1 MKALKTITC
10 VLTFALLLILA
21 PTQAKAVSNNVSAT
35 EGTFTVH
42 QFIDGN
48 EVGSLT
54 IRAKGFDKTQTT
66 SCRFGNIQWDVYT
79 SSGTCKGGSAVAGLN
94 YTYKGSS
101 DSSRYPV
108 VGCHV
113 GLTKPLG
120 VVFEKATVN
129 GNGGSGAITV
139 MKDGP
144 APSGQTLDAATELNS
159 AQNENW
165 NYIDAQSVWFGVR
178 MNYVEYMMDH
188 HADINVYFRTPHA
201 TVTYTKGDANA
212 SGADVQKV
220 YDFSGLFPVPSE
232 IGMSKTIKASFDG
245 NTQNVD
251 APFNVWEIPGFLFIQ
266 TQGSNLAFNAG
277 VGEMLQFLN
286 MQSCFDHYGLDFK
299 TNPSLTCK
307 AHWYPANVTVPKAP
321 TAEKYTVTIANEN
334 ATIDTAIK
342 AKSFNGWNV
351 NGSLYQPGEVVAAD
365 ADFSAAS
372 TWSNPT
378 YTVPKAPKAPTYKV
392 TVTSDNAQ
400 LNQLTLEK
408 TFSCW
413 KDSDGNSFKPGDV
426 ITLTK
431 DTTLTATWSDP
442 TYVAPAAPKAPSY
455 KVTVTSDDT
464 QLNQLTLEKTFSC
477 WKDAAGR
484 NYKAGD
490 SITLTKDM
498 TLTADW
504 KNPTLDITSLAVPT
518 KENYTFQGWKIN
530 EELLNETTTKK
541 EVLKSYEITKD
552 TTITAEWK
560 QIPPSVT
567 NDLSKIIDLI
577 NKSTLSEEEKAALIT
592 RLTSNSL
599 TDADKTYIE
608 KLLESNTTL
617 TKTDKEE
624 IIQAIKEVNAS
635 GLTEDQQK
643 AILEALNS
651 GSSAIFK
658 YGNVSYKIT
667 KNPDG
672 TISVSISDLNG
683 VTDVV
688 IPNEIYL
695 NGKAYPITSIGDS
708 AFKNNKTIRTVTIP
722 GNVTTIG
729 NSAFEGCSNLTKV
742 SLAPK
747 GLVTIGNKAFK
758 DCVNLTSFT
767 CPSTLQSIGV
777 SAFENCTK
785 LAAIKFND
793 GLLVVK
799 KRAFFNA
806 GLKNVTLPKTLLKIE
821 MSAFEKCKKMTRV
834 VFASDIKMA
843 TVGYRIF
850 ANDSALKK
858 IELPKN
864 LRSVPKYM
872 FYHCTSLTQVSGGE
886 RVTSIGTSAF
896 EGCKKLPKITL
907 RTKVQ
912 KIAKKA
918 FFNCSKLKRV
928 NIKSS
933 ALTKI
938 EGKAFKKCHK
948 KIKFDVPRKKIKAY
962 KKLLKGKF

>member
-42 QFIDGN
+42 QFIDGK
-48 EVGSLT
+48 ESGSLT

-79 SSGTCKGGSAVAGLN
+79 SSGTCKGASAVVGLN

-113 GLTKPLG
+113 GLTKPGG

-165 NYIDAQSVWFGVR
+165 NYFDAQSVWFGVR
-178 MNYVEYMMDH
+178 MNYVEYTMNH

-220 YDFSGLFPVPSE
+220 YDCCGLFPVPSE
-232 IGMSKTIKASFDG
+232 IGMGKTIKASFDG

-277 VGEMLQFLN
+277 VGEMRQFLN

-307 AHWYPANVTVPKAP
+307 AHWYPANVTVPKDP
-321 TAEKYTVTIANEN
+321 TAEKYMVTVANEN
-334 ATIDTAIK
+334 ATIDTAMK

-372 TWSNPT
+372 TWNNPT
-378 YTVPKAPKAPTYKV
+378 YTVPK
-392 TVTSDNAQ
+392 
-400 LNQLTLEK
+400 
-408 TFSCW
+408 
-413 KDSDGNSFKPGDV
+413 
-426 ITLTK
+426 
-431 DTTLTATWSDP
+431 
-442 TYVAPAAPKAPSY
+442 APKAPSY

-477 WKDAAGR
+477 WKDSDG
-484 NYKAGD
+484 NSYQPGD
-490 SITLTKDM
+490 VITLTKDM

-518 KENYTFQGWKIN
+518 KENYAFQGWKIN

-560 QIPPSVT
+560 QIPPFVT

-577 NKSTLSEEEKAALIT
+577 NKSTLSEEEKAALIA

-729 NSAFEGCSNLTKV
+729 NSAFEGCSKLTKV

-793 GLLVVK
+793 GLLVIK

-806 GLKNVTLPKTLLKIE
+806 GLKNVTLPKALLKIE

>member
-48 EVGSLT
+48 EAGSLT

-79 SSGTCKGGSAVAGLN
+79 SSGTCKGASAVVGLN

-113 GLTKPLG
+113 GLTKPVG

-165 NYIDAQSVWFGVR
+165 NYIDAKSVWFGVR
-178 MNYVEYMMDH
+178 MNYVEYMMNH

-232 IGMSKTIKASFDG
+232 IGMGKTIKASFDG

-251 APFNVWEIPGFLFIQ
+251 APFNVWEIPGFLFVQ

-277 VGEMLQFLN
+277 VGEMRQFLN

-321 TAEKYTVTIANEN
+321 TAEKYMVTVANEN
-334 ATIDTAIK
+334 ATIDTAMK

-372 TWSNPT
+372 TWNNPT
-378 YTVPKAPKAPTYKV
+378 YTVPK
-392 TVTSDNAQ
+392 
-400 LNQLTLEK
+400 
-408 TFSCW
+408 
-413 KDSDGNSFKPGDV
+413 
-426 ITLTK
+426 
-431 DTTLTATWSDP
+431 
-442 TYVAPAAPKAPSY
+442 APKAPSY

-477 WKDAAGR
+477 WKDSDG
-484 NYKAGD
+484 NSYKPGD
-490 SITLTKDM
+490 VITLTKDM

-560 QIPPSVT
+560 PANSPVT

-577 NKSTLSEEEKAALIT
+577 NKSTLSEEEKAALIA

-729 NSAFEGCSNLTKV
+729 NSAFEGCSKLTKV

-793 GLLVVK
+793 GLLVIK

>member
-42 QFIDGN
+42 QFIDGK
-48 EVGSLT
+48 ESGSLT

-79 SSGTCKGGSAVAGLN
+79 SSGTCKGASAVVGLN

-113 GLTKPLG
+113 GLTKPGG

-165 NYIDAQSVWFGVR
+165 NYIDAKSVWFGVR
-178 MNYVEYMMDH
+178 MNYVEYMMNH

-220 YDFSGLFPVPSE
+220 YDCCGLFPVPSE
-232 IGMSKTIKASFDG
+232 IGMGKTIKASFDG

-277 VGEMLQFLN
+277 VGEMRQFLN

-307 AHWYPANVTVPKAP
+307 AHWYSANVTVPKAP
-321 TAEKYTVTIANEN
+321 TAEKYMVTVANEN
-334 ATIDTAIK
+334 ATIDTAMK

-372 TWSNPT
+372 TWNNPT
-378 YTVPKAPKAPTYKV
+378 YTVPK
-392 TVTSDNAQ
+392 
-400 LNQLTLEK
+400 
-408 TFSCW
+408 
-413 KDSDGNSFKPGDV
+413 
-426 ITLTK
+426 
-431 DTTLTATWSDP
+431 
-442 TYVAPAAPKAPSY
+442 APKAPSY

-477 WKDAAGR
+477 WKDSDG
-484 NYKAGD
+484 NSYQPGD
-490 SITLTKDM
+490 VITLTKDM

-504 KNPTLDITSLAVPT
+504 KNPTLDITSLTEPK
-518 KENYTFQGWKIN
+518 KENYTFQGWKVGDSY
-530 EELLNETTTKK
+530 LNQETIGETYP
-541 EVLKSYEITKD
+541 LMEITKD

-560 QIPPSVT
+560 PTNSPVT

-577 NKSTLSEEEKAALIT
+577 NKSTLSEEEKAALIA

-793 GLLVVK
+793 GLLVIK

>member
-10 VLTFALLLILA
+10 VLTFAFLLILA
-21 PTQAKAVSNNVSAT
+21 PTQAKAVSNNISAT

-66 SCRFGNIQWDVYT
+66 SCRFSNVQWDIYT
-79 SSGTCKGGSAVAGLN
+79 SSGECSQGRSAVAGMN
-94 YTYKGSS
+94 YTYKGSA

-108 VGCHV
+108 VGCQIA
-113 GLTKPLG
+113 LTKPLG
-120 VVFEKATVN
+120 VVFEKATLN
-129 GNGGSGAITV
+129 GNGGSGAITI

-159 AQNENW
+159 AQNANW
-165 NYIDAQSVWFGVR
+165 NCIDAQAVSFGIR
-178 MNYVEYMMDH
+178 ANYVEYMMDH
-188 HADINVYFRTPHA
+188 HADIYIYFRTPRA
-201 TVTYTKGDANA
+201 TINYTKGDNSA
-212 SGADVQKV
+212 SGADVQKE
-220 YDFSGLFPVPSE
+220 YDFRGMFPVPSE
-232 IGMSKTIKASFDG
+232 IGMSKTIQASFDG
-245 NTQNVD
+245 NTQKAD
-251 APFNVWEIPGFLFIQ
+251 APFNVWEIPGFVFVW
-266 TQGSNLAFNAG
+266 TQGSNYPFF
-277 VGEMLQFLN
+277 VGTDQFLN
-286 MQSCFDHYGLDFK
+286 MQSFFDHYGRDFRS
-299 TNPSLTCK
+299 NLSVTCI
-307 AHWYPANVTVPKAP
+307 AHWLPANVTVPKAP

-351 NGSLYQPGEVVAAD
+351 NGTLHQPDEEVAAD
-365 ADFSAAS
+365 ADFSATS
-372 TWSNPT
+372 DWSSPT
-378 YTVPKAPKAPTYKV
+378 YTVPK
-392 TVTSDNAQ
+392 
-400 LNQLTLEK
+400 
-408 TFSCW
+408 
-413 KDSDGNSFKPGDV
+413 
-426 ITLTK
+426 
-431 DTTLTATWSDP
+431 
-442 TYVAPAAPKAPSY
+442 APKAPSY

-477 WKDAAGR
+477 WKDSDG
-484 NYKAGD
+484 NSYQPGD
-490 SITLTKDM
+490 VITLTKDM

-504 KNPTLDITSLAVPT
+504 KNPTLDITSLTEPK
-518 KENYTFQGWKIN
+518 KENYTFQGWKVGDSY
-530 EELLNETTTKK
+530 LNQETIGQTYQ
-541 EVLKSYEITKD
+541 LMEITKD

-560 QIPPSVT
+560 PTNSPVT

-577 NKSTLSEEEKAALIT
+577 NKSTLSEEEKAALIA

-767 CPSTLQSIGV
+767 CPSTLQSIGI

-793 GLLVVK
+793 GLLVIK

-896 EGCKKLPKITL
+896 EECKKLPKITL

>member
-42 QFIDGN
+42 QFIDGK
-48 EVGSLT
+48 ESGSLT

-79 SSGTCKGGSAVAGLN
+79 SSGTCKGASAVVGLN

-113 GLTKPLG
+113 GLTKPGG

-144 APSGQTLDAATELNS
+144 APSGQTLDAATEINS

-165 NYIDAQSVWFGVR
+165 NYFDAQSVWFGVR
-178 MNYVEYMMDH
+178 MNYVEYTMNH

-220 YDFSGLFPVPSE
+220 YDCCGLFPVPSE
-232 IGMSKTIKASFDG
+232 IGMGKTIKASFDG

-277 VGEMLQFLN
+277 VGEMRQFLN

-321 TAEKYTVTIANEN
+321 TAEKYMVTVANEN
-334 ATIDTAIK
+334 ATIDTAMK

-372 TWSNPT
+372 TWNNPT
-378 YTVPKAPKAPTYKV
+378 YTVPK
-392 TVTSDNAQ
+392 
-400 LNQLTLEK
+400 
-408 TFSCW
+408 
-413 KDSDGNSFKPGDV
+413 
-426 ITLTK
+426 
-431 DTTLTATWSDP
+431 
-442 TYVAPAAPKAPSY
+442 APKAPSY

-477 WKDAAGR
+477 WKDSDG
-484 NYKAGD
+484 NSYQPGD
-490 SITLTKDM
+490 VITLTKDM

-518 KENYTFQGWKIN
+518 KENYAFQGWKIN

-577 NKSTLSEEEKAALIT
+577 NKSTLSEEEKAALIA

-729 NSAFEGCSNLTKV
+729 NSAFEGCSKLTKV

-793 GLLVVK
+793 GLLVIK

>member
-48 EVGSLT
+48 EAGSLT

-79 SSGTCKGGSAVAGLN
+79 SSGTCKGASAVVGLN

-113 GLTKPLG
+113 GLTKPVG

-165 NYIDAQSVWFGVR
+165 NYIDAKSVWFGVR
-178 MNYVEYMMDH
+178 MNYVEYMMNH

-232 IGMSKTIKASFDG
+232 IGMGKTIKASFDG

-277 VGEMLQFLN
+277 VGEMRQFLN

-307 AHWYPANVTVPKAP
+307 AHWYSANVTVPKAP
-321 TAEKYTVTIANEN
+321 TAEKYMVTVANEN
-334 ATIDTAIK
+334 ATIDTAMK

-372 TWSNPT
+372 TWNNPT
-378 YTVPKAPKAPTYKV
+378 YTVPK
-392 TVTSDNAQ
+392 
-400 LNQLTLEK
+400 
-408 TFSCW
+408 
-413 KDSDGNSFKPGDV
+413 
-426 ITLTK
+426 
-431 DTTLTATWSDP
+431 
-442 TYVAPAAPKAPSY
+442 APKAPSY

-477 WKDAAGR
+477 WKDSDG
-484 NYKAGD
+484 NSYKPGD
-490 SITLTKDM
+490 VITLTKDM

-504 KNPTLDITSLAVPT
+504 KNPTLDITSLTEPK
-518 KENYTFQGWKIN
+518 KENYTFQGWKVGDSY
-530 EELLNETTTKK
+530 LNQETIGETYP
-541 EVLKSYEITKD
+541 LMEITKD

-577 NKSTLSEEEKAALIT
+577 NKSTLSEEEKAALIA

-758 DCVNLTSFT
+758 NCVNLTSFT

-793 GLLVVK
+793 GLLVIK

>member
-48 EVGSLT
+48 EAGSLT

-79 SSGTCKGGSAVAGLN
+79 SSGTCKGASAVVGLN

-120 VVFEKATVN
+120 VVFEKA
-129 GNGGSGAITV
+129 
-139 MKDGP
+139 
-144 APSGQTLDAATELNS
+144 
-159 AQNENW
+159 
-165 NYIDAQSVWFGVR
+165 
-178 MNYVEYMMDH
+178 
-188 HADINVYFRTPHA
+188 
-201 TVTYTKGDANA
+201 
-212 SGADVQKV
+212 
-220 YDFSGLFPVPSE
+220 
-232 IGMSKTIKASFDG
+232 SFDG

-251 APFNVWEIPGFLFIQ
+251 APFNVWEIPGFLFVQ

-277 VGEMLQFLN
+277 VGEMRQFLN

-321 TAEKYTVTIANEN
+321 TAEKYMVTVANEN
-334 ATIDTAIK
+334 ATIDTAMK

-372 TWSNPT
+372 TWNNPT
-378 YTVPKAPKAPTYKV
+378 YTVPK
-392 TVTSDNAQ
+392 
-400 LNQLTLEK
+400 
-408 TFSCW
+408 
-413 KDSDGNSFKPGDV
+413 
-426 ITLTK
+426 
-431 DTTLTATWSDP
+431 
-442 TYVAPAAPKAPSY
+442 APKAPSY

-477 WKDAAGR
+477 WKDSDG
-484 NYKAGD
+484 NSYKPGD
-490 SITLTKDM
+490 VITLTKDM

-560 QIPPSVT
+560 PANSPVT

-577 NKSTLSEEEKAALIT
+577 NKSTLSEEEKAALIA

-729 NSAFEGCSNLTKV
+729 NSAFEGCSKLTKV

-793 GLLVVK
+793 GLLVIK

>member
-48 EVGSLT
+48 EAGSLT

-79 SSGTCKGGSAVAGLN
+79 SSGTCKGASAVVGLN

-113 GLTKPLG
+113 GLTKPVG

-144 APSGQTLDAATELNS
+144 APSGQTLNAATELNS

-165 NYIDAQSVWFGVR
+165 NYFDAQSVWFGVR
-178 MNYVEYMMDH
+178 MNYVEYMMNH

-232 IGMSKTIKASFDG
+232 IGMGKTIKASFDG

-277 VGEMLQFLN
+277 VGEMRQFLN

-321 TAEKYTVTIANEN
+321 TAEKYMVTVANEN
-334 ATIDTAIK
+334 ATIDTAMK
-342 AKSFNGWNV
+342 AKSFIGWNV
-351 NGSLYQPGEVVAAD
+351 NGSLFQPGEVVAAD

-372 TWSNPT
+372 TWNNPT
-378 YTVPKAPKAPTYKV
+378 YTVPK
-392 TVTSDNAQ
+392 
-400 LNQLTLEK
+400 
-408 TFSCW
+408 
-413 KDSDGNSFKPGDV
+413 
-426 ITLTK
+426 
-431 DTTLTATWSDP
+431 
-442 TYVAPAAPKAPSY
+442 APKAPSY

-477 WKDAAGR
+477 WKDSDG
-484 NYKAGD
+484 NSYQPGD
-490 SITLTKDM
+490 VITLTKDM

-560 QIPPSVT
+560 PANSPVT

-577 NKSTLSEEEKAALIT
+577 NKSTLSEEEKAALIA

-758 DCVNLTSFT
+758 NCVNLTSFT

-793 GLLVVK
+793 GLLVIK

>member
-66 SCRFGNIQWDVYT
+66 SCRFANIQWDIYT
-79 SSGTCKGGSAVAGLN
+79 SSGNGKASAISGLN
-94 YTYKGSS
+94 YTYKGTS
-101 DSSRYPV
+101 DSSRYSL
-108 VGCHV
+108 VGCSI
-113 GLTKPLG
+113 GLTKQAG
-120 VVFEKATVN
+120 IVFDKVTVN

-139 MKDGP
+139 MRDRP
-144 APSGQTLDAATELNS
+144 APSGQTLDATTELNS
-159 AQNENW
+159 SQSENW
-165 NYIDAQSVWFGVR
+165 NYINAQSVWFGVR
-178 MNYVEYMMDH
+178 MNYVEYMMNH

-201 TVTYTKGDANA
+201 TVTYTKGDTGT

-220 YDFSGLFPVPSE
+220 YDYRGLFSAPSE
-232 IGMSKTIKASFDG
+232 LGISKTIKASFDG
-245 NTQNVD
+245 AIQNVD
-251 APFNVWEIPGFLFIQ
+251 APFNVWEIPGSLYIQ
-266 TQGSNLAFNAG
+266 TQGSNYFFNAISNET
-277 VGEMLQFLN
+277 VQFVN
-286 MQSCFDHYGLDFK
+286 MQCFFDHYGWGFK
-299 TNPSLTCK
+299 TNPSVLCK

-372 TWSNPT
+372 TWNNPT
-378 YTVPKAPKAPTYKV
+378 YTVPK
-392 TVTSDNAQ
+392 
-400 LNQLTLEK
+400 
-408 TFSCW
+408 
-413 KDSDGNSFKPGDV
+413 
-426 ITLTK
+426 
-431 DTTLTATWSDP
+431 
-442 TYVAPAAPKAPSY
+442 APKAPSY

-477 WKDAAGR
+477 WKDSDG
-484 NYKAGD
+484 NSYQPGD
-490 SITLTKDM
+490 VITLTKDM

-518 KENYTFQGWKIN
+518 KENYAFQGWKIN

-577 NKSTLSEEEKAALIT
+577 NKSTLSEEEKAALIA

-729 NSAFEGCSNLTKV
+729 NSAFEGCSKLTKV

-793 GLLVVK
+793 GLLVIK

>member
-42 QFIDGN
+42 QFIDGH
-48 EVGSLT
+48 EAGSLT

-79 SSGTCKGGSAVAGLN
+79 SSGTCKGASAVVGLN

-113 GLTKPLG
+113 GLTKPVG

-165 NYIDAQSVWFGVR
+165 NYIDAKSVWFGVR
-178 MNYVEYMMDH
+178 MNYVEYMMNH

-232 IGMSKTIKASFDG
+232 IGMGKTIKASFDG

-251 APFNVWEIPGFLFIQ
+251 APFNVWEIPGFLFVQ

-277 VGEMLQFLN
+277 VGEMRQFLN

-321 TAEKYTVTIANEN
+321 TAEKYMVTVANEN
-334 ATIDTAIK
+334 ATIDTAMK
-342 AKSFNGWNV
+342 AKSFIGWNV

-372 TWSNPT
+372 TWNNPT
-378 YTVPKAPKAPTYKV
+378 YTVPK
-392 TVTSDNAQ
+392 
-400 LNQLTLEK
+400 
-408 TFSCW
+408 
-413 KDSDGNSFKPGDV
+413 
-426 ITLTK
+426 
-431 DTTLTATWSDP
+431 
-442 TYVAPAAPKAPSY
+442 APKAPSY

-477 WKDAAGR
+477 WKDSDG
-484 NYKAGD
+484 NSYQPGD
-490 SITLTKDM
+490 VITLTKDM

-560 QIPPSVT
+560 PANSPVT

-577 NKSTLSEEEKAALIT
+577 NKSTLSEEEKAALIA

-672 TISVSISDLNG
+672 TISVSVSDLNG

-695 NGKAYPITSIGDS
+695 NGKAYPITAIGDS

-793 GLLVVK
+793 GLLVIK

>member
-48 EVGSLT
+48 EAGSLT

-79 SSGTCKGGSAVAGLN
+79 SSGTCKGASAVVGLN

-113 GLTKPLG
+113 GLTKPVG

-165 NYIDAQSVWFGVR
+165 NYIDAKSVWFGVR
-178 MNYVEYMMDH
+178 MNYVEYMMNH

-232 IGMSKTIKASFDG
+232 IGMGKTIKASFDG

-277 VGEMLQFLN
+277 VGEMRQFLN

-307 AHWYPANVTVPKAP
+307 AHWYSANVTVPKAP
-321 TAEKYTVTIANEN
+321 TAEKYMVTVANEN
-334 ATIDTAIK
+334 ATIDTAMK

-372 TWSNPT
+372 TWNNPT
-378 YTVPKAPKAPTYKV
+378 YTVPK
-392 TVTSDNAQ
+392 
-400 LNQLTLEK
+400 
-408 TFSCW
+408 
-413 KDSDGNSFKPGDV
+413 
-426 ITLTK
+426 
-431 DTTLTATWSDP
+431 
-442 TYVAPAAPKAPSY
+442 APKAPSY

-477 WKDAAGR
+477 WKDSDG
-484 NYKAGD
+484 NSYQPGD
-490 SITLTKDM
+490 VITLTKDM

-518 KENYTFQGWKIN
+518 KENYAFQGWKIN

-577 NKSTLSEEEKAALIT
+577 NKSTLSEEEKAALIA

-729 NSAFEGCSNLTKV
+729 NSAFEGCSKLTKV

-793 GLLVVK
+793 GLLVIK

>member
-48 EVGSLT
+48 EAGSLT

-79 SSGTCKGGSAVAGLN
+79 SSGTCKGASAVVGLN

-113 GLTKPLG
+113 GLTKPVG

-144 APSGQTLDAATELNS
+144 APSGQTLNAATELNS

-165 NYIDAQSVWFGVR
+165 NYIDAKSVWFGVR
-178 MNYVEYMMDH
+178 MNYVEYMMNH

-232 IGMSKTIKASFDG
+232 IGMGKTIKASFDG

-277 VGEMLQFLN
+277 VGEMRQFLN

-321 TAEKYTVTIANEN
+321 TAEKYMVTVANEN
-334 ATIDTAIK
+334 ATIDTAMK
-342 AKSFNGWNV
+342 AKSFIGWNV
-351 NGSLYQPGEVVAAD
+351 NGSLFQPGEVVAAD

-372 TWSNPT
+372 TWNNPT
-378 YTVPKAPKAPTYKV
+378 YTVPK
-392 TVTSDNAQ
+392 
-400 LNQLTLEK
+400 
-408 TFSCW
+408 
-413 KDSDGNSFKPGDV
+413 
-426 ITLTK
+426 
-431 DTTLTATWSDP
+431 
-442 TYVAPAAPKAPSY
+442 APKAPSY

-477 WKDAAGR
+477 WKDSDG
-484 NYKAGD
+484 NSYKPGD
-490 SITLTKDM
+490 VITLTKDM

-518 KENYTFQGWKIN
+518 KENYIFQGWKVGDSY
-530 EELLNETTTKK
+530 LNQQTIGETYP
-541 EVLKSYEITKD
+541 LMEITKD

-560 QIPPSVT
+560 PKNNPG
-567 NDLSKIIDLI
+567 NNNYDLSKIIDLI
-577 NKSTLSEEEKAALIT
+577 NKSTLSEEEKAALIA

-729 NSAFEGCSNLTKV
+729 NSAFEGCSKLTKV

-793 GLLVVK
+793 GLLVIK

>member
-48 EVGSLT
+48 EAGSLT

-79 SSGTCKGGSAVAGLN
+79 SSGTCKGASAVVGLN

-113 GLTKPLG
+113 GLTKPVG

-165 NYIDAQSVWFGVR
+165 NYIDAKSVWFGVR
-178 MNYVEYMMDH
+178 MNYVEYMMNH

-232 IGMSKTIKASFDG
+232 IGMGKTIKASFDG

-277 VGEMLQFLN
+277 VGEMRQFLN

-321 TAEKYTVTIANEN
+321 TAEKYMVTVANEN
-334 ATIDTAIK
+334 ATIDTAMK
-342 AKSFNGWNV
+342 AKSFIGWNV
-351 NGSLYQPGEVVAAD
+351 NGSLFQPGEVVAAD

-372 TWSNPT
+372 TWNNPT
-378 YTVPKAPKAPTYKV
+378 YTVPK
-392 TVTSDNAQ
+392 
-400 LNQLTLEK
+400 
-408 TFSCW
+408 
-413 KDSDGNSFKPGDV
+413 
-426 ITLTK
+426 
-431 DTTLTATWSDP
+431 
-442 TYVAPAAPKAPSY
+442 APKAPSY

-477 WKDAAGR
+477 WKDSDG
-484 NYKAGD
+484 NSYKPGD
-490 SITLTKDM
+490 VITLTKDM

-518 KENYTFQGWKIN
+518 KENYIFQGWKVGDSY
-530 EELLNETTTKK
+530 LNQETIGETYP
-541 EVLKSYEITKD
+541 LMEITKD

-560 QIPPSVT
+560 PKNNPG
-567 NDLSKIIDLI
+567 NNNYDLSKIIDLI
-577 NKSTLSEEEKAALIT
+577 NKSTLSEEEKAALIA

-729 NSAFEGCSNLTKV
+729 NSAFEGCSKLTKV

-767 CPSTLQSIGV
+767 CPSTLQSIGI

-793 GLLVVK
+793 GLLVIK

>member
-48 EVGSLT
+48 EAGSLT

-79 SSGTCKGGSAVAGLN
+79 SSGTCKGASAVVGLN

-113 GLTKPLG
+113 GLTKPVG

-165 NYIDAQSVWFGVR
+165 NYIDAKSVWFGVR
-178 MNYVEYMMDH
+178 MNYVEYMMNH

-232 IGMSKTIKASFDG
+232 IGMGKTIKASFDG

-251 APFNVWEIPGFLFIQ
+251 APFNVWEIPGFLFVQ

-277 VGEMLQFLN
+277 VGEMRQFLN

-321 TAEKYTVTIANEN
+321 TAEKYMVTVANEN
-334 ATIDTAIK
+334 ATIDTAMK
-342 AKSFNGWNV
+342 AKSFNSWNV

-372 TWSNPT
+372 TWNNPT
-378 YTVPKAPKAPTYKV
+378 YTVPK
-392 TVTSDNAQ
+392 
-400 LNQLTLEK
+400 
-408 TFSCW
+408 
-413 KDSDGNSFKPGDV
+413 
-426 ITLTK
+426 
-431 DTTLTATWSDP
+431 
-442 TYVAPAAPKAPSY
+442 APKAPSY

-477 WKDAAGR
+477 WKDSDG
-484 NYKAGD
+484 NSYKPGD
-490 SITLTKDM
+490 VITLTKDM

-560 QIPPSVT
+560 PANSPVT

-577 NKSTLSEEEKAALIT
+577 NKSTLSEEEKAALIA

-729 NSAFEGCSNLTKV
+729 NSAFEGCSKLTKV

-793 GLLVVK
+793 GLLVIK

>member
-1 MKALKTITC
+1 M
-10 VLTFALLLILA
+10 
-21 PTQAKAVSNNVSAT
+21 
-35 EGTFTVH
+35 
-42 QFIDGN
+42 
-48 EVGSLT
+48 
-54 IRAKGFDKTQTT
+54 
-66 SCRFGNIQWDVYT
+66 
-79 SSGTCKGGSAVAGLN
+79 
-94 YTYKGSS
+94 
-101 DSSRYPV
+101 
-108 VGCHV
+108 
-113 GLTKPLG
+113 
-120 VVFEKATVN
+120 
-129 GNGGSGAITV
+129 
-139 MKDGP
+139 
-144 APSGQTLDAATELNS
+144 
-159 AQNENW
+159 
-165 NYIDAQSVWFGVR
+165 
-178 MNYVEYMMDH
+178 
-188 HADINVYFRTPHA
+188 
-201 TVTYTKGDANA
+201 
-212 SGADVQKV
+212 
-220 YDFSGLFPVPSE
+220 
-232 IGMSKTIKASFDG
+232 
-245 NTQNVD
+245 
-251 APFNVWEIPGFLFIQ
+251 
-266 TQGSNLAFNAG
+266 
-277 VGEMLQFLN
+277 
-286 MQSCFDHYGLDFK
+286 
-299 TNPSLTCK
+299 
-307 AHWYPANVTVPKAP
+307 
-321 TAEKYTVTIANEN
+321 
-334 ATIDTAIK
+334 K

-372 TWSNPT
+372 TWNNPT
-378 YTVPKAPKAPTYKV
+378 YTVPK
-392 TVTSDNAQ
+392 
-400 LNQLTLEK
+400 
-408 TFSCW
+408 
-413 KDSDGNSFKPGDV
+413 
-426 ITLTK
+426 
-431 DTTLTATWSDP
+431 
-442 TYVAPAAPKAPSY
+442 APKAPSY

-477 WKDAAGR
+477 WKDSDG
-484 NYKAGD
+484 NSYQPGD
-490 SITLTKDM
+490 VITLTKDM

-518 KENYTFQGWKIN
+518 KENYAFQGWKIN

-577 NKSTLSEEEKAALIT
+577 NKSTLSEEEKAALIA

-729 NSAFEGCSNLTKV
+729 NSAFEGCSKLTKV

-793 GLLVVK
+793 GLLVIK

-872 FYHCTSLTQVSGGE
+872 FYHCCLLYTSPSP
-886 RVTSIGTSAF
+886 RD
-896 EGCKKLPKITL
+896 
-907 RTKVQ
+907 
-912 KIAKKA
+912 
-918 FFNCSKLKRV
+918 CS
-928 NIKSS
+928 
-933 ALTKI
+933 
-938 EGKAFKKCHK
+938 
-948 KIKFDVPRKKIKAY
+948 
-962 KKLLKGKF
+962 

>member
-1 MKALKTITC
+1 M
-10 VLTFALLLILA
+10 
-21 PTQAKAVSNNVSAT
+21 
-35 EGTFTVH
+35 
-42 QFIDGN
+42 
-48 EVGSLT
+48 
-54 IRAKGFDKTQTT
+54 
-66 SCRFGNIQWDVYT
+66 
-79 SSGTCKGGSAVAGLN
+79 
-94 YTYKGSS
+94 
-101 DSSRYPV
+101 
-108 VGCHV
+108 
-113 GLTKPLG
+113 
-120 VVFEKATVN
+120 
-129 GNGGSGAITV
+129 
-139 MKDGP
+139 
-144 APSGQTLDAATELNS
+144 
-159 AQNENW
+159 
-165 NYIDAQSVWFGVR
+165 
-178 MNYVEYMMDH
+178 
-188 HADINVYFRTPHA
+188 
-201 TVTYTKGDANA
+201 
-212 SGADVQKV
+212 
-220 YDFSGLFPVPSE
+220 
-232 IGMSKTIKASFDG
+232 
-245 NTQNVD
+245 
-251 APFNVWEIPGFLFIQ
+251 
-266 TQGSNLAFNAG
+266 
-277 VGEMLQFLN
+277 
-286 MQSCFDHYGLDFK
+286 
-299 TNPSLTCK
+299 
-307 AHWYPANVTVPKAP
+307 PK
-321 TAEKYTVTIANEN
+321 
-334 ATIDTAIK
+334 
-342 AKSFNGWNV
+342 
-351 NGSLYQPGEVVAAD
+351 
-365 ADFSAAS
+365 
-372 TWSNPT
+372 
-378 YTVPKAPKAPTYKV
+378 
-392 TVTSDNAQ
+392 
-400 LNQLTLEK
+400 
-408 TFSCW
+408 
-413 KDSDGNSFKPGDV
+413 
-426 ITLTK
+426 
-431 DTTLTATWSDP
+431 
-442 TYVAPAAPKAPSY
+442 APKAPSY

-477 WKDAAGR
+477 WKDSDG
-484 NYKAGD
+484 NSYQPGD
-490 SITLTKDM
+490 VITLTKDM

-560 QIPPSVT
+560 PANSPVT

-577 NKSTLSEEEKAALIT
+577 NKSTLSEEEKAALIA

-729 NSAFEGCSNLTKV
+729 NSAFEGCSKLTKV

-793 GLLVVK
+793 GLLVIK

>member
-48 EVGSLT
+48 EAGSLT

-79 SSGTCKGGSAVAGLN
+79 SSGTCKGASAVVGLN

-113 GLTKPLG
+113 GLTKPVG

-165 NYIDAQSVWFGVR
+165 NYIDAKSVWFGVR
-178 MNYVEYMMDH
+178 MNYVEYMMNH

-232 IGMSKTIKASFDG
+232 IGMGKTIKASFDG

-277 VGEMLQFLN
+277 VGEMRQFLN

-321 TAEKYTVTIANEN
+321 TAEKYMVTVANEN
-334 ATIDTAIK
+334 ATIDTAMK
-342 AKSFNGWNV
+342 AKSFIGWNV
-351 NGSLYQPGEVVAAD
+351 NGSLFQPGEVVAAD

-372 TWSNPT
+372 TWNNPT
-378 YTVPKAPKAPTYKV
+378 YTVPK
-392 TVTSDNAQ
+392 
-400 LNQLTLEK
+400 
-408 TFSCW
+408 
-413 KDSDGNSFKPGDV
+413 
-426 ITLTK
+426 
-431 DTTLTATWSDP
+431 
-442 TYVAPAAPKAPSY
+442 APKAPSY

-477 WKDAAGR
+477 WKDSDG
-484 NYKAGD
+484 NSYQPGD
-490 SITLTKDM
+490 VITLTKDM

-577 NKSTLSEEEKAALIT
+577 NKSTLSEEEKAALIA

-729 NSAFEGCSNLTKV
+729 NSAFEGCSKLTKV

-793 GLLVVK
+793 GLLVIK